1 MNVNLLSDMGINISV
16 HNPVQVKLNMEVDH
30 PSSLAVLMG
39 DSSFDYRWITHED
52 GSMTDMLEVN
62 IFGRIYEINEKFITF
77 VNRKE

>member
-16 HNPVQVKLNMEVDH
+16 HNPVQVKLNREVDY
-30 PSSLAVLMG
+30 PSSLDVLMG

-77 VNRKE
+77 VNKKE

>member
-1 MNVNLLSDMGINISV
+1 MNINLLIDMGINISV
-16 HNPVQVKLNMEVDH
+16 HNPVQVKLNREVDY

-39 DSSFDYRWITHED
+39 DNSFDYRWITNED

-62 IFGRIYEINEKFITF
+62 IFGRTYEINEKFITF